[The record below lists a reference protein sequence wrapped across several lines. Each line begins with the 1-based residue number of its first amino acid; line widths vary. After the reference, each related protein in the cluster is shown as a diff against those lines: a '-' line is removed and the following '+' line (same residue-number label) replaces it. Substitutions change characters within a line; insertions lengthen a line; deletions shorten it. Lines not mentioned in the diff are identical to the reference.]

1 MDKNPPTPFTKGE
14 YKIAYTPGRLAKKLG
29 VSKGKL
35 MKHLRETGLIEECF
49 ASETGRWQ
57 IPYSVAVRISSVET
71 LALPTT
77 PVTQSRR
84 KADAGEIQSRNGTS
98 YQRQQTFPPQ
108 VRPNYDYAQIGKTLR
123 AAGVTMPDLI
133 KYIEKQMEVVHEQSP
148 YNLARRDENQAVTE
162 SDNDGNPPTP
172 FTKGVRSAS
181 TDIPNSSA
189 K

>member
-1 MDKNPPTPFTKGE
+1 MVKNPPTPFTKGE
-14 YKIAYTPGRLAKKLG
+14 NKIAYTPGRLAKKLG

-77 PVTQSRR
+77 PVTRSRR

-98 YQRQQTFPPQ
+98 YQRQQTFPP
-108 VRPNYDYAQIGKTLR
+108 NYDYAQIGKTLR
-123 AAGVTMPDLI
+123 VAGVTMPDLI
-133 KYIEKQMEVVHEQSP
+133 KYIQQQMGGNNEQPSD
-148 YNLARRDENQAVTE
+148 NSAKRDENQATNGSE
-162 SDNDGNPPTP
+162 FTP
-172 FTKGVRSAS
+172 
-181 TDIPNSSA
+181 
-189 K
+189 